1 MNIFDRR
8 PGLRWAVPAG
18 ATLLFVGGAALAPL
32 AANADAGLEPRTAE
46 ELLVALQEPS
56 ATAVSGTVVTSAELG
71 LPDLPMGAMS
81 SGSAAGLASG
91 ENTLRVWT
99 DGPTRQRL
107 AMLGRASETT
117 IIRNGQQVWVWSSEG
132 ATADSYRVPD
142 HEDEHPTWPE
152 GAGLA
157 GADLPSTPQEAAA
170 MALEAIDPTTEVTTS
185 GVGRVA
191 GRDVYELVLT
201 PSDPQTLVARV
212 TLAMD
217 ARTNTPL
224 RVRVY
229 ATTIPDPA
237 YEVGFSSVDYGTPD
251 PALFEFTPPPG
262 ATVTEHEADP
272 GKDAATVDAPMMPAS
287 QEPTVVGAGWSTVLI
302 MDLPTDSLADLAEA
316 GMRAQADDDGPF
328 AGHRGSQDAAG
339 TALALLAALPQESG
353 AWGTGRVLRGTLVS
367 AILTDDGRVAVGAVD
382 SEVLGAAL
390 ASQ

>member
-1 MNIFDRR
+1 MSIFDRR

-56 ATAVSGTVVTSAELG
+56 ATAVSGTVVTRAELG
-71 LPDLPMGAMS
+71 LPDLPMGAMT

-99 DGPTRQRL
+99 AGPTRQRL

-117 IIRNGQQVWVWSSEG
+117 LIRNGEQVWVWSSEG
-132 ATADSYRVPD
+132 ATADSYQVPD
-142 HEDEHPTWPE
+142 HEGDHTTWSE

-170 MALEAIDPTTEVTTS
+170 LALEAIDPTTEVTTS

-191 GRDVYELVLT
+191 GRDAYELVLT

-217 ARTNTPL
+217 AETNTPL

-237 YEVGFSSVDYGTPD
+237 YEVGFSSVDYSTPD
-251 PALFEFTPPPG
+251 PALFEFSAPPG
-262 ATVTEHEADP
+262 ATVTEHEAAS
-272 GKDAATVDAPMMPAS
+272 GMDAATAAAPMMPAG
-287 QEPTVVGAGWSTVLI
+287 QEPTVVGEGWSTVLI
-302 MDLPTDSLADLAEA
+302 MDLPTGSLADLAEA
-316 GMRAQADDDGPF
+316 GMRTESDDDGPF

-339 TALALLAALPQESG
+339 TALALLEALPQESG

-367 AILTDDGRVAVGAVD
+367 AILTDDGRIAVGAVD